1 QTAEIV
7 IPLRRLNVEE
17 QRLIADA
24 HFSAKD
30 RLDARTPCRLHEFNR
45 AVQVAR
51 VSERDSGQTV
61 MPGQLEDGR
70 RRECGI
76 EKRVVTVR
84 PQRHVAV
91 SPLAIGDRRSAIVNR
106 APRYLGGWGFA
117 RRVTQPEVMLAQN
130 NRVPP
135 RSAEF

>member
-1 QTAEIV
+1 MARQQTAEIV

-76 EKRVVTVR
+76 EKRVVTVC

-91 SPLAIGDRRSAIVNR
+91 SPLAIGDWRPPIVNR
-106 APRYLGGWGFA
+106 EPRYLGG
-117 RRVTQPEVMLAQN
+117 
-130 NRVPP
+130 
-135 RSAEF
+135 